1 MSLPAD
7 PDPDSQELIEMAR
20 RDADKAI
27 YRDMSQPYIF
37 AGHLPLQIQTALLSA
52 SCCKDGWYVSLTLA
66 PLLRPYGLCDV
77 GCCFLGSF
85 GVRVL
90 KALKKGKL

>member
-7 PDPDSQELIEMAR
+7 PDPDSQELIEMA
-20 RDADKAI
+20 
-27 YRDMSQPYIF
+27 
-37 AGHLPLQIQTALLSA
+37 LQIQTALMSA
-52 SCCKDGWYVSLTLA
+52 SCGKDGWYVAPGLA